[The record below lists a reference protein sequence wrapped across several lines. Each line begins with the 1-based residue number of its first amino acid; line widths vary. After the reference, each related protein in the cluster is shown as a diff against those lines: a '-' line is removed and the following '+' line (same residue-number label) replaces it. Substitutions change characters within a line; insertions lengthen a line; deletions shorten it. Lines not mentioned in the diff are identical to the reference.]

1 MNCLFPQE
9 TIMSTMTGG
18 NKSAP
23 PSMGMRRGGIF
34 GRRGEVLGGGGKD
47 YSIYRT
53 PSGKGHG

>member
-1 MNCLFPQE
+1 
-9 TIMSTMTGG
+9 MSTMTGG

-53 PSGKGHG
+53 PSGKGRG